1 LKRFKRGFRNSRRI
15 CKVQLHPAEI
25 LYIFFL
31 GLLLYIVLRKQLF
44 EPVGR
49 IIQERETFIDDA
61 KAFISKTE
69 ADLLEKKIMIEN
81 SLGKAAADA
90 YEIQESLRQ
99 EGYRERKEILHTAQD
114 DACKMLDE
122 ARKDIRKSAGEAEA
136 SLRKET
142 ESFAEKI
149 VSVLIGRTQ

>member
-1 LKRFKRGFRNSRRI
+1 M
-15 CKVQLHPAEI
+15 QLHPAEI

-61 KAFISKTE
+61 KSFISKAE
-69 ADLLEKKIMIEN
+69 AGLLEKKMMVEN

-90 YEIQESLRQ
+90 YEIQEFLRQ

-114 DACKMLDE
+114 DAYKMLDE

-136 SLRKET
+136 SLRKEA
-142 ESFAEKI
+142 ESLAEKI
-149 VSVLIGRTQ
+149 VTVLIGRTK

>member
-1 LKRFKRGFRNSRRI
+1 
-15 CKVQLHPAEI
+15 VQLHPAEI

-44 EPVGR
+44 EPIGR
-49 IIQERETFIDDA
+49 IIQERETFIDEA
-61 KAFISKTE
+61 KSFFSNAE
-69 ADLLEKKIMIEN
+69 AELLEKKMTIEN

-99 EGYRERKEILHTAQD
+99 EGYRERKEMLRAAQD
-114 DACKMLDE
+114 DAYKMLDE

-136 SLRKET
+136 SLRKEA
-142 ESFAEKI
+142 ESLAEKI
-149 VSVLIGRTQ
+149 VTVLIGRTQ